1 MDLTLKALNYTY
13 RHTLYASWG
22 GYITQAI
29 INNLTPLLF
38 VTFQREFGISLDA
51 IGLLISL
58 NFMVQITVDLIAAK
72 LADRIGWRKCI
83 VFAHIAD
90 TVGLV
95 CLGVLPGLLPNPY
108 IGLIAAVTIN
118 AIGGGLI
125 EVLISPIVESL
136 PGEEKASAMSML
148 HSFYCWGHMAV
159 VILSTLY
166 FLAAGIEN
174 WPYLPMIWALVPLAN
189 AFLFARVPLRTMVEQ
204 GREMPLRKLFS
215 SGLFWLLLVLMV
227 SAGASEQAMS
237 QWSSL
242 FAELGL
248 GVSKTVGDLL
258 GPCAF
263 ALFMA
268 LSRTFYGLKGGRI
281 DLHKAL
287 VFSSVCCAACYILVV
302 FSANPLISL
311 IGCALIGLFVGLM
324 WPGVFSLSARVFP
337 MGGTAMFAYLAFAG
351 DVGCSLGPGLV
362 GFISDRVIGGGG
374 AFLTAWFAGGTITE
388 IGLKA
393 GLLTAIV
400 FPVVLIFGVLALW
413 KRR

>member
-1 MDLTLKALNYTY
+1 MNYTY
-13 RHTLYASWG
+13 RHTLFASWG
-22 GYITQAI
+22 GYVTQAI

-38 VTFQREFGISLDA
+38 VSFQKEFGISLEA

-72 LADRIGWRKCI
+72 AADRIGWRRCI

-90 TVGLV
+90 AVGLI
-95 CLGVLPGLLPNPY
+95 CLGILPGILPNAY
-108 IGLIAAVTIN
+108 IGLVIAVTIN
-118 AIGGGLI
+118 AVGGGLI

-136 PGEEKASAMSML
+136 PGEEKAAAMSML

-166 FLAAGIEN
+166 FLTAGIEN
-174 WPYLPMIWALVPLAN
+174 WPYLPILWALVPLVN
-189 AFLFARVPLRTMVEQ
+189 AYLFARVPIRTMVEQ

-215 SGLFWLLLVLMV
+215 TGLFWLLLVLMV

-248 GVSKTVGDLL
+248 GVSKTVGDLM

-268 LSRTFYGLKGGRI
+268 LSRTFYGVKGGKI
-281 DLHKAL
+281 DLHKVL
-287 VFSSVCCAACYILVV
+287 VLSSICCAGCYLLVV
-302 FSANPLISL
+302 FSRNPLISL
-311 IGCALIGLFVGLM
+311 IGCAFIGLFVGLM

-337 MGGTAMFAYLAFAG
+337 TGGTAMFAYLAFAG

-374 AFLTAWFAGGTITE
+374 KIMASWFAGSTITE
-388 IGLKA
+388 TGLKA
-393 GLLTAIV
+393 GLLIAIV
-400 FPVVLIFGVLALW
+400 FPAALTFGVLALW
-413 KRR
+413 RKR